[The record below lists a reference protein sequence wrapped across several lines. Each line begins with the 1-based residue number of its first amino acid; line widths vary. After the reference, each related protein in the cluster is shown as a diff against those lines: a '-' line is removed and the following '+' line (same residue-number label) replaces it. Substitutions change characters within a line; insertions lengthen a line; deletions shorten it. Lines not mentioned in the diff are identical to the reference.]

1 MPLHTFDLAGHG
13 PVTLDIRHLVIAGWA
28 GRDRA
33 AVDHHIAE
41 LAAIGVKPPSTVPTF
56 YRVASQ
62 LLDTGSTIQVPGRN
76 ASGEVECVLLASE
89 AHGVLVGIGSDH
101 TDRTVEAYDVTV
113 SKQMCAKP
121 VGPVLWPLSEVQGHW
136 DQLITRCWRTRDGV
150 RALYQEGPLARLL
163 PPAEL
168 MQKLNA
174 SGRLP
179 DHAAMFCGTHAVIG
193 ELGWGETFELDLH
206 DPVLGR
212 SLHHRYTIEAL
223 EIAQ

>member
-1 MPLHTFDLAGHG
+1 MPQHTFDLAGHG

-62 LLDTGSTIQVPGRN
+62 LLDTGSAVQVPGHDS
-76 ASGEVECVLLASE
+76 SGEVECVLLASE

-121 VGPVLWPLSEVQGHW
+121 VGRALWKLSEVQGHW
-136 DQLITRCWRTRDGV
+136 DQLVTRCWRTRDGV
-150 RALYQEGPLARLL
+150 RALYQEGALARLL

-168 MQKLNA
+168 MQKWNA
-174 SGRLP
+174 ADGLST
-179 DHAAMFCGTHAVIG
+179 HTAMFCGTHAVIG
-193 ELGWGETFELDLH
+193 ELGWGEAFELELH
-206 DPVLGR
+206 DPVLNR
-212 SLHHRYTIEAL
+212 SLHHHYATQAL
-223 EIAQ
+223 EIAR